1 MRQDNLIKNNDT
13 PKQHTII
20 VSGSTG
26 TVQRED
32 SRPWMH
38 GTIAEHGDE
47 RFNGYVYKICITKA
61 GRVVMRNVTH
71 IRQTPIY
78 H

>member
-61 GRVVMRNVTH
+61 GR
-71 IRQTPIY
+71 IE
-78 H
+78 